1 MKKDVS
7 NGIFLLKQL
16 TKLYGMNN
24 RKQKKRKKRKK
35 LIFLPR
41 RLVRCFRIASCGLTS
56 LGKNERRAV
65 CTPPTGGRPP
75 LSLTV
80 VACRFSQITQGKQTT
95 IPKCERVNL
104 WSLWNIYLCLDC
116 TYLLCHND
124 KFLKQRRINWMRTLR
139 KCEGDREIRR
149 RFAEILQRIC
159 RSFIRASGRNSG
171 KKQGERQERA

>member
-16 TKLYGMNN
+16 TKLYGMYN

-41 RLVRCFRIASCGLTS
+41 RLVRCFRIASCGLTR
-56 LGKNERRAV
+56 LGKTR
-65 CTPPTGGRPP
+65 GGQSAPPP
-75 LSLTV
+75 LGAALLSLSWLSP
-80 VACRFSQITQGKQTT
+80 ADFSQITQGKQTT

-116 TYLLCHND
+116 TCLLCHND